1 MIRRDIWDASVHRHR
16 LEHERR
22 RRQVASDLA
31 LATPGGDY
39 ADTLTAW
46 LRVLDAE
53 SAAFEAAVTAL
64 EEGT

>member
-1 MIRRDIWDASVHRHR
+1 MIRRDIWDASVYRHR

>member
-1 MIRRDIWDASVHRHR
+1 
-16 LEHERR
+16 
-22 RRQVASDLA
+22 VASDLA

-39 ADTLTAW
+39 ADTITAW